1 MPPKSSGC
9 RSAGHRPVAGP
20 WEQQRLQ
27 TLLCFVNN
35 MVNVVDRSNDFHEL
49 GYLAPFPLSPE
60 FTEESKL
67 PQNHAE
73 EMCYQ
78 EAGSKGPQW
87 GSGCSSGIGPQ
98 DHGVWSIFF
107 LGGGVPCEV
116 LSLSHKLY
124 VEAEIHPPIVEDL
137 GTQLEE
143 SLATFHR
150 SLEYLVQGLQKE
162 AKDKF
167 KEWVACSS
175 ADNTDLAFKKVGVR
189 LPLRLW
195 KASVEMVALLLV
207 VLIMC
212 LGSTT
217 CGMRIWCSGRW

>member
-1 MPPKSSGC
+1 M
-9 RSAGHRPVAGP
+9 
-20 WEQQRLQ
+20 
-27 TLLCFVNN
+27 
-35 MVNVVDRSNDFHEL
+35 
-49 GYLAPFPLSPE
+49 
-60 FTEESKL
+60 
-67 PQNHAE
+67 
-73 EMCYQ
+73 
-78 EAGSKGPQW
+78 
-87 GSGCSSGIGPQ
+87 
-98 DHGVWSIFF
+98 WSIFF

>member
-1 MPPKSSGC
+1 M
-9 RSAGHRPVAGP
+9 VA
-20 WEQQRLQ
+20 Q
-27 TLLCFVNN
+27 
-35 MVNVVDRSNDFHEL
+35 
-49 GYLAPFPLSPE
+49 
-60 FTEESKL
+60 
-67 PQNHAE
+67 
-73 EMCYQ
+73 
-78 EAGSKGPQW
+78 
-87 GSGCSSGIGPQ
+87 
-98 DHGVWSIFF
+98 
-107 LGGGVPCEV
+107 
-116 LSLSHKLY
+116 SHNSY
-124 VEAEIHPPIVEDL
+124 AEAEIHPPTLEDL

-143 SLATFHR
+143 SGATFR
-150 SLEYLVQGLQKE
+150 TYLEHLVQGLQKE